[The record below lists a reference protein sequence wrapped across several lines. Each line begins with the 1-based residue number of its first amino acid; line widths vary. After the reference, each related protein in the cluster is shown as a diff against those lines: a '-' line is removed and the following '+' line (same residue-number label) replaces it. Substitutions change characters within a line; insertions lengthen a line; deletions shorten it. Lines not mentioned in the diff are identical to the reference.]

1 MIGYGRLKKGE
12 LTIAQLKDEIF
23 KKTGNKPW
31 TKSWRRDDFVDYFN
45 KIKKVSKFPKVQ
57 KQSLPLLKKVKK
69 SEVDLKIPKIHIPQS
84 VSGIV
89 YNDPK
94 QSLQDELFQ
103 KYGNK
108 GTEAIKSL
116 YEESIPEFI
125 EPKVISK
132 KLKYFDEEKEFEKF
146 KNKNIL
152 NQDLLYK
159 KFKNKKSFKNIFEKE
174 QKPNLLYEELVPMPP
189 LSQQELYEKFKGSN
203 NAKFKKPVILPLYYP
218 ELEKGNIKITKQ
230 DEEIIKFLDTLKDN
244 LPKWKV
250 VRIIAQEVF
259 KNIPIKY
266 MLEAATSNDIAFP
279 SSLKNK
285 SKKEV
290 LEYFKILD
298 AKNEVVQLR
307 YIIQKYKNQ
316 LLDKKAILTYL
327 QNRMLDFPSNV
338 SGTQLMKEIKLQL
351 ADLEEFILEKDIEY

>member
-45 KIKKVSKFPKVQ
+45 KIKKVSKFPKVK
-57 KQSLPLLKKVKK
+57 KQSLSLLKKVEK
-69 SEVDLKIPKIHIPQS
+69 SKVDMSIPKIHIPQS
-84 VSGIV
+84 ISGIV

-94 QSLQDELFQ
+94 QSLQDELF
-103 KYGNK
+103 KKFGNK
-108 GTEAIKSL
+108 NTEAIKSL
-116 YEESIPEFI
+116 YEKSIPEFI

-132 KLKYFDEEKEFEKF
+132 KLKYFDEEKEFAKF
-146 KNKNIL
+146 KNKDYL
-152 NQDLLYK
+152 NQDLLLK
-159 KFKNKKSFKNIFEKE
+159 KFPPKEPLFFKP
-174 QKPNLLYEELVPMPP
+174 KPIPLLYEGLVEIPKKIP
-189 LSQQELYEKFKGSN
+189 SQQELYQKFKGSN
-203 NAKFKKPVILPLYYP
+203 NAKFKNPAILPLYYP

-266 MLEAATSNDIAFP
+266 MLDAASNADIPFS

-285 SKKEV
+285 SRKEV

-316 LLDKKAILTYL
+316 LLDKKSILTYL
-327 QNRMLDFPSNV
+327 QNRMLDFPSNI